1 MHKIDLKTTH
11 KDLFTARQA
20 PKFVDV
26 PPLRYFMI
34 DGRGAP
40 ESDTFQEAI
49 QALYSTAYTLKFAL
63 KKAGRTDF
71 VVAPLEALWWSDDP
85 RAFDENRRDRWRWT
99 AMVMQPEHVGDA
111 DLGTALAELQRKGI
125 RNPAHERLRLDSL
138 EEGRAAQLLYVG
150 PYNEMG
156 TVRRRAE
163 HVRRDGGIPG
173 QRTPPR
179 HLPVGS
185 AADGARKAQDHPA
198 PAGRARVVNRAGRR
212 VKEMK

>member
-1 MHKIDLKTTH
+1 MTHKIDLKKTH

-40 ESDTFQEAI
+40 ESDAFQEAI

-156 TVRRRAE
+156 PSVAALNTFAATAGYPADGRHHDISLADPRRTAPETLKTTLR
-163 HVRRDGGIPG
+163 
-173 QRTPPR
+173 
-179 HLPVGS
+179 LPV
-185 AADGARKAQDHPA
+185 A
-198 PAGRARVVNRAGRR
+198 PAS
-212 VKEMK
+212 